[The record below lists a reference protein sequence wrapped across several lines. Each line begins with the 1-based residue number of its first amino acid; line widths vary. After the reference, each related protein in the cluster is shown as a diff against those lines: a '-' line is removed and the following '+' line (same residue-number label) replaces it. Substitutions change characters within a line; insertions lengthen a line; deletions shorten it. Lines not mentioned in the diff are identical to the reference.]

1 MEVIIND
8 TKIKYEDGKV
18 YSYIKNKNSKVFKW
32 FHLIGHTDK
41 RYKKISINS
50 KRYQYI
56 RVIYKIYNPEWD
68 IEDISTNN
76 FIDHLDG
83 NTFNNNIDNL
93 QKKTN
98 QQNQW
103 NQLNAKGY
111 SWVKKDKKKRKI
123 EKKKKTQVRWEGR

>member
-1 MEVIIND
+1 M
-8 TKIKYEDGKV
+8 
-18 YSYIKNKNSKVFKW
+18 
-32 FHLIGHTDK
+32 
-41 RYKKISINS
+41 
-50 KRYQYI
+50 
-56 RVIYKIYNPEWD
+56 YKIYNPAWD

-111 SWVKKDKKKRKI
+111 SWVKKDKKYRARICVNNKYIHLGYFDNETDAHNAYLEAKKI
-123 EKKKKTQVRWEGR
+123 YHKIK